1 MSGAKT
7 VDGRGGCKRESKR
20 FPIISSRA
28 QTAERKRGH
37 RGGVRARANININ
50 EARIPLLCV
59 ILYHVCPLLSAIRA
73 QNLKWRSLSCASSVF
88 ISGAITG
95 RTGSPIGQAGWSWSR
110 CETPRRYLNI
120 SVQCH
125 AFHPWRCRVATVCL
139 QPVKMTSPSFSLSS
153 GYTFNKSQNI
163 IDCSGGPQGCHSAA
177 NRGLILKC
185 QIGHLCEGTSLG
197 AWMKYC

>member
-1 MSGAKT
+1 MMHDFCQEPKT
-7 VDGRGGCKRESKR
+7 VDGRGGCKGESKR

-28 QTAERKRGH
+28 QTAERRRGH

-50 EARIPLLCV
+50 EARIPFLCV
-59 ILYHVCPLLSAIRA
+59 ILYHICPLLSAIRA

-95 RTGSPIGQAGWSWSR
+95 RTGSPISQAGWSWSR

-120 SVQCH
+120 SAQCH
-125 AFHPWRCRVATVCL
+125 AFHPWRYGVATVCL
-139 QPVKMTSPSFSLSS
+139 QPVKMTSLSSSLSS

-163 IDCSGGPQGCHSAA
+163 IDHKVHKGVTLLQTE
-177 NRGLILKC
+177 GLDEILL
-185 QIGHLCEGTSLG
+185 INII
-197 AWMKYC
+197 KYYIFYKI